1 MSLDG
6 TEQPE
11 QPTSPLSSEAETEP
25 LPFDET
31 EPDMQAPTHTDN
43 TGDAVKKDVMPED
56 SVTPE
61 PPVQVEDAP
70 GSRPGDEYDAES
82 GPSPST
88 SEQPVPV
95 SRDLDDESSLSESMD
110 EDRQEDMEDGHLER
124 SALDGLAE
132 LAASSSNV
140 PEERDVSA
148 SSTMSSGTSQ
158 DEDQEQLART
168 PPADPADEDGAEE
181 GDVTVMPT
189 TPSSRNKT
197 SLHRAVMAAV
207 GKRRAA
213 ATGGAPSL
221 LMDQDGESSAPAS
234 TATSRQGSPVAES
247 DSGDTKETKRDDEVD
262 SEAPE
267 PTLMDEEK
275 DEMATETQSNAE
287 EAAAESH
294 TRGAEQVDDDAEASQ
309 QRQEA
314 MDLLTRMELG
324 FAMLRERLYRE
335 RLEELERE
343 AEMIQQGT
351 HPELRLLHTLID
363 TRKERRLAHLDVWLE
378 KSEHEHELR
387 ARAEEK
393 IAWLNWRDQA
403 ATVRRRMLAQ
413 TDSERRKL
421 DREKRLLDAPPPVRR
436 HQPFEVEFVRKP
448 LSYSRRTRRMGHLYM
463 TREMTPHDTR
473 GFLAYPDVRGLDEYD
488 VWMDLDQMGIRAA
501 LPPPPG
507 MLPPGYARPEDAP
520 PHDMYAPYPGMPGD
534 APMGYYG
541 PPGPYME
548 GPGPPGPAPGP
559 GLAPMYDAMYVD
571 RMDLPPPGPRKME
584 VGYEKAYGPPPPMRH
599 YGGMTEAPMDMPVSH
614 VMHA

>member
-6 TEQPE
+6 TEQLE

-31 EPDMQAPTHTDN
+31 EPDMQRPLTMDGTEDTENERVAQENDM
-43 TGDAVKKDVMPED
+43 DAND
-56 SVTPE
+56 SELPPHAEEGPE
-61 PPVQVEDAP
+61 PSDVHH
-70 GSRPGDEYDAES
+70 AES
-82 GPSPST
+82 
-88 SEQPVPV
+88 SEQLDAGVRGP
-95 SRDLDDESSLSESMD
+95 DDESSLSEAME
-110 EDRQEDMEDGHLER
+110 EDREENMDTSHLER

-140 PEERDVSA
+140 PEEMVPPPTSSA
-148 SSTMSSGTSQ
+148 LSSDTSQ
-158 DEDQEQLART
+158 DEDQEREGQT
-168 PPADPADEDGAEE
+168 PPAEPADGDAAED
-181 GDVTVMPT
+181 GDVTMMPT
-189 TPSSRNKT
+189 TLSSRNKT

-221 LMDQDGESSAPAS
+221 LVEQDGDNSAPAS
-234 TATSRQGSPVAES
+234 AATSRQGSPVAES
-247 DSGDTKETKRDDEVD
+247 ETGEAKETKMEDDAD
-262 SEAPE
+262 SDAPE
-267 PTLMDEEK
+267 PSVMDEEK
-275 DEMATETQSNAE
+275 DEMATETMSNAGE
-287 EAAAESH
+287 TVTESH
-294 TRGAEQVDDDAEASQ
+294 GRSAEHADDDAEASQ

-387 ARAEEK
+387 ARAEDK

-403 ATVRRRMLAQ
+403 ATLRRRMLAQ
-413 TDSERRKL
+413 TDRERRKL
-421 DREKRLLDAPPPVRR
+421 DREKRLLDAPPPMRR
-436 HQPFEVEFVRKP
+436 HQPFEVDFVRKP
-448 LSYSRRTRRMGHLYM
+448 PSYSRRTQRMGHLYM
-463 TREMTPHDTR
+463 TREMPLHDTR

-488 VWMDLDQMGIRAA
+488 VWMDLDQMGIRSA
-501 LPPPPG
+501 LPPPV
-507 MLPPGYARPEDAP
+507 MLPPGYARPKDVP

-541 PPGPYME
+541 PPGPYVE
-548 GPGPPGPAPGP
+548 GPGPPGPASRQ
-559 GLAPMYDAMYVD
+559 GLAPVYDGMYVD
-571 RMDLPPPGPRKME
+571 RMELPPPPPPPPRKMD
-584 VGYEKAYGPPPPMRH
+584 VGYEKAYGPPPPDATLWRD
-599 YGGMTEAPMDMPVSH
+599 G
-614 VMHA
+614 